1 MKKKTKTYIILL
13 LSFLLLI
20 ITSHSNADNLVIA
33 AANST
38 CSTIKKIGALFEQQH
53 AITINYICKSSGRL
67 AKGINGKSI
76 ATDIYISAS
85 KKWMDNML
93 ENKIVDQNAVSSL
106 WGNALVIAVAKKSS
120 IKLDSLAELTSDKIK
135 TILIGDPGTAPF
147 GRYAKQALSS
157 SGVWTQIKNKIETKK
172 HITLLAD
179 I

>member
-76 ATDIYISAS
+76 ATDIYISA
-85 KKWMDNML
+85 N
-93 ENKIVDQNAVSSL
+93 NVICFFVS
-106 WGNALVIAVAKKSS
+106 
-120 IKLDSLAELTSDKIK
+120 
-135 TILIGDPGTAPF
+135 ILFLI
-147 GRYAKQALSS
+147 
-157 SGVWTQIKNKIETKK
+157 
-172 HITLLAD
+172 
-179 I
+179 